1 MKTIQ
6 TIFYSWQSDLP
17 KENNLNA
24 IRQSLRTAIN
34 EIEHEIEEV
43 RLDLDEATRNT
54 SGSPNIPLTIFN
66 KIDQCDIFICDLT
79 TVNNGSGDNRK
90 MPNPN
95 VLIELGYAVAS
106 VGWERIIMLFNTNFG
121 NFPQDLPFDIDRHRA
136 TKFTIKDKHDKLG
149 KSQLSAI
156 LRTAIDV
163 VIKNSPLKPQELKEL
178 SPSEIKRKKDIE
190 NLRKLLNHIHTP
202 TIDKFID
209 EVPSIVIKDIFY
221 YHDCFREILESNSF
235 NIYDEILIKILTGL
249 NNNWKI
255 LMSYGKHYDSERIG
269 NNYKFF
275 LPDYDKPGHVEAW
288 SDYNYL
294 LDVRLK
300 FEKNFKALLKHI
312 RSEYLEIDLD
322 ETSKIALEIH
332 EQVNQKI

>member
-1 MKTIQ
+1 MKSIQ

-79 TVNNGSGDNRK
+79 TVNNDSGDNRK

-136 TKFTIKDKHDKLG
+136 TKFSIKDKNDKLG
-149 KSQLSAI
+149 KNQLSAI
-156 LRTAIDV
+156 LRTAIDA
-163 VIKNSPLKPQELKEL
+163 VIENSPLKPHELKKL

-190 NLRKLLNHIHTP
+190 NLRELLNFIHVP
-202 TIDKFID
+202 TIDSFIE

-235 NIYDEILIKILTGL
+235 NMYDEKLVKILADL

-255 LMSYGKHYDSERIG
+255 LLSYGKHYDPEIIG
-269 NNYKFF
+269 KNYKFY
-275 LPDYDKPGHVEAW
+275 LPDYDKPGHAEAW
-288 SDYNYL
+288 SDYNHL
-294 LDVRLK
+294 LDVRLD
-300 FEKNFKALLKHI
+300 FEKNFKSLFKLI
-312 RSEYLEIDLD
+312 RTEYLEIDLD
-322 ETSKIALEIH
+322 ETSKIALEIY
-332 EQVNQKI
+332 EQVNQK